1 MTVHST
7 RCPAAEQRADR
18 RRPAAPGQDNR
29 KFVDGFRGLKQIGCQ
44 DFCSPD
50 QPRAAGA
57 SPGDHP
63 RTATGDKRASRH
75 CLLHLPKCERTQR
88 TQGAPSRVS

>member
-50 QPRAAGA
+50 QPRPRELPLAITRAPRPATSAPAATACSTSPSA
-57 SPGDHP
+57 SGRSGHRGRHPGSP
-63 RTATGDKRASRH
+63 
-75 CLLHLPKCERTQR
+75 
-88 TQGAPSRVS
+88 